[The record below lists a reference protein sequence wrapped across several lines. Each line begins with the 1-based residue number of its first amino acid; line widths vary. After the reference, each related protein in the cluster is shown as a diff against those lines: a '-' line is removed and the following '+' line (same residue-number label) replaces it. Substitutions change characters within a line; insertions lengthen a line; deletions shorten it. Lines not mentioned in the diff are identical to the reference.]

1 MMDGRVV
8 WQGQKE
14 RRGHHGWREGGR
26 EGGGER
32 EEGKTEE
39 REEGRDCDGRLT
51 KVYIYIQFGDD
62 KIQYQSTVG
71 GAIRTEIYLC
81 EVFLSMIHK
90 V

>member
-1 MMDGRVV
+1 MGELCGR
-8 WQGQKE
+8 GRK
-14 RRGHHGWREGGR
+14 REEGIMGGGR
-26 EGGGER
+26 GQGRGGER

-71 GAIRTEIYLC
+71 GAIRTEIHLC
-81 EVFLSMIHK
+81 EVFLSIIYN